1 MLRDKGGYKENRLRE
16 NLHDCDYMTLL
27 MVKKKT
33 IEETRELPN
42 DVHFGKYYDFK

>member
-27 MVKKKT
+27 MVKKKNNRGDQGT
-33 IEETRELPN
+33 P
-42 DVHFGKYYDFK
+42 K